1 MARMAAVGG
10 WVWVASLVAGC
21 SGGGGGGDS
30 TVVTSG
36 SSCVVAAAK
45 SATEAVPGTVIRA
58 ESLPVATGA
67 GTSPLQPRPAQAV
80 QASTISLGDV
90 SQARLAAE
98 KPLLSQIGVP
108 SKVGFARDVAPTAS
122 VAGTLALLQWQAT
135 ASGGKVAAISIGTG
149 QAKGVRLGVLVRSL
163 PAQATLRV
171 YAQGS
176 RTAYT
181 IAAQQVLDT
190 LQRNRDAGDTSDA
203 ARTYWT
209 PLVEG
214 AEATLEIELPAAV
227 GTAGVEI
234 AIPRLSHLFRFPA
247 KDAVA
252 AKANVAGSC
261 EVDVA
266 CNTSYTKESNSV
278 ALMDFVAGGIS
289 YTCTGTLLNDTS
301 GSGTPYFLG
310 ANHCISTQAEAS
322 TLQTWWFYRAA
333 SCGSGNLNNSVQ
345 PRIGGATLLYASQDT
360 DTSFMRLA
368 DTPPTGAVFAGWS
381 VVAPTV
387 GSAVATLHH
396 PESDVQKISTG
407 GIDSF
412 QKCTVIDAGNI
423 SCSTSTQ
430 AASNFL
436 NAKFTSGATEEGSSG
451 APLFETVG
459 SSHYV
464 VGQLYGGNS
473 SCTNLSGSNAYG
485 RLDLAYTAALS
496 KWLAPAA
503 VACP

>member
-1 MARMAAVGG
+1 MARMAAVGV

-21 SGGGGGGDS
+21 SGGGGGDS
-30 TVVTSG
+30 TVVSSG
-36 SSCVVAAAK
+36 STCQVAAAK
-45 SATEAVPGTVIRA
+45 SATGAVPGTVIRA
-58 ESLPVATGA
+58 EALPVTA
-67 GTSPLQPRPAQAV
+67 GTGMSPLQPRPAQAV
-80 QASTISLGDV
+80 QASAISLGDV

-108 SKVGFARDVAPTAS
+108 RKVGFARDVAPTAS

-176 RTAYT
+176 STAYT

-203 ARTYWT
+203 ARMYWA

-227 GTAGVEI
+227 GTGGVEI
-234 AIPRLSHLFRFPA
+234 AIPRLSHLFTFPA

-252 AKANVAGSC
+252 AKVGAGSC

-266 CNTSYTKESNSV
+266 CNTSYTNESNSV
-278 ALMDFVAGGIS
+278 AFMDFVVGGIS

-301 GSGTPYFLG
+301 GSGTPYFLS

-333 SCGSGNLNNSVQ
+333 SCGSGNVNNSVQ
-345 PRIGGATLLYASQDT
+345 TRIHGATLLYASQNT

-368 DTPPTGAVFAGWS
+368 GTPPTGTVFAGWS

-396 PESDVQKISTG
+396 PENDVQKISTG

-423 SCSTSTQ
+423 SCFTSTQ
-430 AASNFL
+430 AAGNFL
-436 NAKFTSGATEEGSSG
+436 NAQFTSGITEKGSSG